1 MTHSTPLPAA
11 PPVPDA
17 PQRIACLST
26 EAVEVLYRLG
36 AQDRVA
42 GISGYSVHPP
52 EARAEKPKISGFSSM
67 KLERILAVQPD
78 LVIGFSDLQ
87 KPLLAE
93 CEAAGLPTL
102 WFDQRNIAGIHAM
115 VRRLAALVQREAEGE
130 QLCAHLVAQEQRL
143 AEEAAALPWRPR
155 VFFEEWDE
163 PLICGIGWVSEIIEL
178 CGGHDV
184 FADRARAGFA
194 KQRIV
199 SHDEVL
205 AREPQLILGS
215 WCGKKFVP
223 EKVLARPGFDGLGAR
238 LAEIKSA
245 DILAPGLAALERG
258 APQVLAA
265 IRSTVLQQT
274 PSKHPTIS

>member
-1 MTHSTPLPAA
+1 MTHQSTMPASATSA
-11 PPVPDA
+11 PPCPAA

-36 AQDRVA
+36 AADRVA

-67 KLERILAVQPD
+67 KLDRILAVRPD

-102 WFDQRNIAGIHAM
+102 WFDQRDIAGIHAM
-115 VRRLAALVQREAEGE
+115 IRRLASLVQREAEGA
-130 QLCAHLVAQEQRL
+130 QLCAGLVALEQRL

-163 PLICGIGWVSEIIEL
+163 PLICGIGWVSEIIQL
-178 CGGHDV
+178 CGGHDI
-184 FADRARAGFA
+184 FADRARSGFA

-205 AREPQLILGS
+205 AHEPQLILGS

-223 EKVLARPGFDGLGAR
+223 EKVLARPGFADLGAR

-265 IRSTVLQQT
+265 IRSTVSL
-274 PSKHPTIS
+274 PRP

>member
-1 MTHSTPLPAA
+1 MTLLAQRALTPSIPLS
-11 PPVPDA
+11 

-36 AQDRVA
+36 AQHRVA

-52 EARAEKPKISGFSSM
+52 EARTEKPKISGFSSM
-67 KLERILAVQPD
+67 KLERILAVEPD

-102 WFDQRNIAGIHAM
+102 WFDQRDIAGIHAM
-115 VRRLAALVQREAEGE
+115 VRRLAALVQKEEEGE
-130 QLCAHLVAQEQRL
+130 RLCASLLAQQQRL
-143 AEEAAALPWRPR
+143 AEQAAALSWRPR

-163 PLICGIGWVSEIIEL
+163 PLICGIGWVSEIIQL
-178 CGGHDV
+178 CGGQDV
-184 FADRARAGFA
+184 FSDRARAGFA

-199 SHDEVL
+199 SHEDVL

-223 EKVLARPGFDGLGAR
+223 EKVLARPGFADLGAQ
-238 LAEIKSA
+238 LVEIKSA

-265 IRSTVLQQT
+265 IQSIVQQ
-274 PSKHPTIS
+274 

>member
-1 MTHSTPLPAA
+1 MTLLAPLTPALSPVLSTAPA
-11 PPVPDA
+11 VPGA

-67 KLERILAVQPD
+67 KLERILAVRPD

-93 CEAAGLPTL
+93 CETAGLPTL

-115 VRRLAALVQREAEGE
+115 VRQLAALVQKEVEGE
-130 QLCAHLVAQEQRL
+130 ALCAGLVTQELRL
-143 AEEAAALPWRPR
+143 AEAAAALPWRPR
-155 VFFEEWDE
+155 VFFEEWDD
-163 PLICGIGWVSEIIEL
+163 PLICGIGWVSEIIQL
-178 CGGHDV
+178 CGGHDI
-184 FADRARAGFA
+184 FAGRARAGFA

-199 SHDEVL
+199 SHEEVL
-205 AREPQLILGS
+205 SHEPQLILGS

-223 EKVLARPGFDGLGAR
+223 EKVLARPGFAELGAR

-265 IRSTVLQQT
+265 IQSTVLQ
-274 PSKHPTIS
+274 

>member
-1 MTHSTPLPAA
+1 MTT
-11 PPVPDA
+11 

-36 AQDRVA
+36 ASEHVA

-67 KLERILAVQPD
+67 KLERIQAVQPD

-87 KPLLAE
+87 KPLLDE
-93 CEAAGLPTL
+93 CAAAGLATL
-102 WFDQRNIAGIHAM
+102 WLDQRDLAGIHTM
-115 VRRLAALVQREAEGE
+115 IERLGVLVGREAE
-130 QLCAHLVAQEQRL
+130 AARLVNSLRATQ
-143 AEEAAALPWRPR
+143 AEIAESAAALPWRPR
-155 VFFEEWDE
+155 VFFEEWDD
-163 PLICGIGWVSEIIEL
+163 PLICGIGWVSEIIQL
-178 CGGHDV
+178 AGGIDV
-184 FADRARAGFA
+184 FAERARAGFA

-205 AREPQLILGS
+205 VREPQLILGS

-223 EKVLARPGFDGLGAR
+223 ERVLARPGFAALNAR

-245 DILAPGLAALERG
+245 DILAPGPAAIERG
-258 APQVLAA
+258 ARQVLAA
-265 IRSTVLQQT
+265 IQATVVGVK
-274 PSKHPTIS
+274 S